1 MNWDSWILSY
11 MIDSFSGL
19 LRVLVTYYLAWSEFS
34 AKLFRKVNSLSK
46 RVDNNPCQYAQKCNL
61 AWKSSHSANQTT

>member
-34 AKLFRKVNSLSK
+34 AKSFCKVN
-46 RVDNNPCQYAQKCNL
+46 
-61 AWKSSHSANQTT
+61 